1 MKDKAPKQS
10 SGRDQF
16 MDLAATGAPP
26 GEQEAPAASAEAYP
40 PPREAWYCV
49 SILALAVMV
58 NFLDRGILN
67 LLIEPIKADLGLSDT
82 QISLIVGA
90 AFTIFYAI
98 FGWPVAVMVDR
109 FSRKRMMAVGIAIFG
124 VMTTLSGLASNFWHL
139 FLARVGI
146 GVGETTSGP
155 SAYSLLSDYFPPE
168 KLPRAIAVMNLG
180 FVAGVGFS
188 MIIGG
193 AIISFVGTSGGYD
206 LPFGLHLRG
215 WQVVLI
221 TVGIPG
227 LLVSALMLTVK
238 EPKRRGIVDKKSRPL
253 GEVFGFVGH
262 HWKVYV
268 PLFAGLALRS
278 VQMFGLQTW
287 GAPFY
292 ARTYGWSGVQ
302 YAYVAGVS
310 LMIAMPIGLFLG
322 SWLAER
328 WWKNKI
334 YDANIRVTVI
344 STAVA
349 VPLAMAQPLM
359 PSPWLAAFVGF
370 FAALASGMAAPVEN
384 AALQSVTP
392 NHLRGQVTFMFLFIM
407 NVIGMM
413 MGPLVVSTFTDVV
426 FSEENIRYSLFL
438 TATLMGPPAIFI
450 FWAGMKPYGRA
461 MAAGGVLQ
469 PPSAKL

>member
-1 MKDKAPKQS
+1 MDIAAPAGEAGKPAPKV
-10 SGRDQF
+10 D
-16 MDLAATGAPP
+16 
-26 GEQEAPAASAEAYP
+26 EAEYP
-40 PPREAWYCV
+40 PPSQAWYCV
-49 SILALAVMV
+49 VILALAVMV

-109 FSRKRMMAVGIAIFG
+109 WSRKHMMAAGIAIFG
-124 VMTTLSGLASNFWHL
+124 LMTMMSGLASNFWHL

-155 SAYSLLSDYFPPE
+155 SAYSLLSDYFPPA

-206 LPFGLHLRG
+206 FPFGVHLRS
-215 WQVVLI
+215 WQLVLI
-221 TVGIPG
+221 LVSIPG
-227 LLVSALMLTVK
+227 FIVAALMLTVK
-238 EPKRRGIVDKKSRPL
+238 EPKRRGVVEKKSRPI

-262 HWKVYV
+262 HWKVYI

-292 ARTYGWSGVQ
+292 ARTYGWAGDK
-302 YAYVAGVS
+302 YAYVVGIS
-310 LMIAMPIGLFLG
+310 LMIAMPIGLFFG

-349 VPLAMAQPLM
+349 VPLAIAQPLM
-359 PSPWLAAFVGF
+359 PSPWLAAAFGF
-370 FAALASGMAAPVEN
+370 FAAMAGGMAAPVEN

-407 NVIGMM
+407 NVVGMM

-426 FSEENIRYSLFL
+426 FSEAGIRYSIFL
-438 TATLMGPPAIFI
+438 TALLMGPPAIFI

-461 MAAGGVLQ
+461 MEAGGVLQ
-469 PPSAKL
+469 PPPAKS

>member
-1 MKDKAPKQS
+1 MDMAAAAGGAEDTAPKA
-10 SGRDQF
+10 D
-16 MDLAATGAPP
+16 
-26 GEQEAPAASAEAYP
+26 EAAYP

-49 SILALAVMV
+49 AILALAVMV

-98 FGWPVAVMVDR
+98 FGWPVAVLVDR
-109 FSRKRMMAVGIAIFG
+109 LSRKHMMAAGIAIFG
-124 VMTTLSGLASNFWHL
+124 LMTTLSGLATNFWHL

-155 SAYSLLSDYFPPE
+155 SAYSLLSDYFPPA

-193 AIISFVGTSGGYD
+193 AIISFVGASGGYD
-206 LPFGLHLRG
+206 LPLGIHLRG

-227 LLVSALMLTVK
+227 FLVSALMLTVK
-238 EPKRRGIVDKKSRPL
+238 EPKRRGVIEKKSRPV
-253 GEVFGFVGH
+253 GEVFGFVLH
-262 HWKVYV
+262 HWKVYI

-310 LMIAMPIGLFLG
+310 LMIAMPIGLFVG

-328 WWKNKI
+328 WWKKKI
-334 YDANIRVTVI
+334 WDANIRVTVI

-349 VPLAMAQPLM
+349 VPLAIAQPLM
-359 PSPWLAAFVGF
+359 PSPWLAAGFAF
-370 FAALASGMAAPVEN
+370 FAAIFSGMAAPVEN

-413 MGPLVVSTFTDVV
+413 MGPLIVSTFTDVV

-438 TATLMGPPAIFI
+438 TAALMGPPAIFV

-461 MAAGGVLQ
+461 MEAGGVLQ
-469 PPSAKL
+469 PPPAKV

>member
-1 MKDKAPKQS
+1 
-10 SGRDQF
+10 
-16 MDLAATGAPP
+16 MDNASTGAGAP
-26 GEQEAPAASAEAYP
+26 EAPEPPADDTAIQEYP
-40 PPREAWYCV
+40 PASQAWYCV
-49 SILALAVMV
+49 AILALAVMV

-67 LLIEPIKADLGLSDT
+67 LLIEPIKADLDLSDT

-109 FSRKRMMAVGIAIFG
+109 YSRKHMMAAGIAIFG
-124 VMTTLSGLASNFWHL
+124 IMTTMSGLASNFWHL

-193 AIISFVGTSGGYD
+193 VIISFVGTSGGYD
-206 LPFGLHLRG
+206 LPFGIHLRG

-221 TVGIPG
+221 MVGIPG

-238 EPKRRGIVDKKSRPL
+238 EPMRRGGVQKESRPI

-262 HWKVYV
+262 HWKVYI

-292 ARTYGWSGVQ
+292 ERTYGWSGVQ
-302 YAYVAGVS
+302 YAYVAGFS
-310 LMIAMPIGLFLG
+310 LMIAMPIGLFIG

-328 WWKNKI
+328 WWKKNI

-349 VPLAMAQPLM
+349 VPLAIMQPLM
-359 PSPWLAAFVGF
+359 PTPWLAAAVGF
-370 FAALASGMAAPVEN
+370 FAALWGGMAAPVEN

-407 NVIGMM
+407 NVVGMM
-413 MGPLVVSTFTDVV
+413 MGPLIVSTFTDVI

-438 TATLMGPPAIFI
+438 TALLMGPPAVFI

-461 MAAGGVLQ
+461 MATGRVLQ
-469 PPSAKL
+469 PPPAK

>member
-1 MKDKAPKQS
+1 MDITAGGASAPDKAPN
-10 SGRDQF
+10 
-16 MDLAATGAPP
+16 
-26 GEQEAPAASAEAYP
+26 APAASASDYP

-109 FSRKRMMAVGIAIFG
+109 LSRKHMMAAGIAIFG
-124 VMTTLSGLASNFWHL
+124 LMTTLSGLASNFWHL

-193 AIISFVGTSGGYD
+193 VIISFVGTSGGYD
-206 LPFGLHLRG
+206 LPLGIHLRG

-221 TVGIPG
+221 LVGIPG
-227 LLVSALMLTVK
+227 FIVSGLMLTVK
-238 EPKRRGIVDKKSRPL
+238 EPKRRGVVEKKSRPI

-262 HWKVYV
+262 HWKVYI

-302 YAYVAGVS
+302 YAYVAGIS
-310 LMIAMPIGLFLG
+310 LMIAMPIGLFVG

-328 WWKNKI
+328 WWKKNI

-349 VPLAMAQPLM
+349 VPLAIMQPLM
-359 PSPWLAAFVGF
+359 PSPWLAAFIGF
-370 FAALASGMAAPVEN
+370 FAALWGGMAAPVEN

-426 FSEENIRYSLFL
+426 FSEEKIRYSLFL
-438 TATLMGPPAIFI
+438 TALLMGPPAVFI

-469 PPSAKL
+469 PPPAK

>member
-253 GEVFGFVGH
+253 H

-278 VQMFGLQTW
+278 VQMFGLQSG

-328 WWKNKI
+328 WWKTKI
-334 YDANIRVTVI
+334 YAANIRVTVI